1 MDKNQNKQKIQALKE
16 LLLEK
21 LNNAKS
27 GSISL
32 DDLRAKHPSSE
43 LNPAMRALSRDKK
56 AAVWRRFLKK
66 ADGKDFKFS
75 SGRVKQ
81 FGPGKFVFFTDEGQ
95 EAYISSKAA
104 KSVLDGDE
112 LSCFLV
118 TSREGDSVEAIP
130 TEVTRRPKPQVW
142 TRASARADGSL
153 SWCLE
158 GRAEPV
164 EIDMQP
170 APAGAQA
177 GDLWKAS
184 VSERGLLRAVTAA
197 LPLSRLGNQADKAI
211 ESEYAYVSR
220 FEDRGTAPGCPT
232 TLAEAYDKAE
242 RSDARSLPLVTI
254 DGESTRD
261 FDDAV
266 WAKKRSD
273 GSFDLSVHIA
283 DVSAFVTPGS
293 ELDAYALKQMTS
305 VYMPHFVK
313 PMFPEQ
319 LSNGMCSLNPN
330 EDRYSLAC
338 NMVISADGEVL
349 ETQFERALMRS
360 AARLTYE
367 QAQEVFDG
375 KSLGLAT
382 EIEQSLKDM
391 SELAGALR
399 SRGFALGRFDMGED
413 ETGWTLNGA
422 GKIESM
428 HSKPRIW
435 SQKVIEELMLS
446 ANKAAAS
453 RIGAQPGGEG
463 KSGMF
468 RNHWGMTVAD
478 GESFMEVAKAMG
490 LTAAASADRFEL
502 IRILEEAKGAGRY
515 GQMRSELLSRLS
527 SAQYSA
533 TNEGH
538 YSLAAEAYC
547 HFTSPIRRAAD
558 LICHRLIKATI
569 DGKDPVYSD
578 EALKELAEKITE
590 FSGCSS
596 QAENEARKLLVCEFL
611 SRQTPLETPGR
622 VLSCGER
629 GGWISCLVAGGAV
642 DVFCPSKTLK
652 AAGWVWS
659 DEAGQWSD
667 DKGALVAEGRVGP
680 IKIESVSM
688 ASRRIEASPA
698 AAPLA
703 RPIAAL

>member
-21 LNNAKS
+21 LNKT
-27 GSISL
+27 GSLSL
-32 DDLRAKHPSSE
+32 DDLRSKHPSAE
-43 LNPAMRALSRDKK
+43 LNPAMRALARDKK

-66 ADGKDFKFS
+66 ADGVEFKFA
-75 SGRVKQ
+75 SGHVKQ
-81 FGPGKFVFFTDEGQ
+81 FGPGKFVFFTEDGQ

-104 KSVLDGDE
+104 KGVLDGDL
-112 LSCFLV
+112 LSCFLAV
-118 TSREGDSVEAIP
+118 SRDGDSVEAIP
-130 TEVTRRPKPQVW
+130 TEVARRPKPEVW
-142 TRASARADGSL
+142 VRASSGVNGTL

-164 EIDMQP
+164 EIEMDP

-184 VSERGLLRAVTAA
+184 VAERGLLRAVTKAV
-197 LPLSRLGNQADKAI
+197 PLSRLGNQNDKAI
-211 ESEYAYVSR
+211 ESEYAYASR
-220 FEDRGTAPGCPT
+220 FEDRGVAPACPAS
-232 TLAEAYDKAE
+232 LDEAQDKAA
-242 RSDARSLPLVTI
+242 RSDARHLPLVTI

-266 WAKKRSD
+266 WAKKRPD
-273 GSFDLSVHIA
+273 GSFELSVHIA
-283 DVSAFVTPGS
+283 DVSAFVPQAS
-293 ELDAYALKQMTS
+293 ALDDYAMRQMTS

-313 PMFPEQ
+313 PMFPEG
-319 LSNGMCSLNPN
+319 LSNGMCSLNPQ

-338 NMVISADGEVL
+338 NMVVSPAGEVL
-349 ETQFERALMRS
+349 SANFERALMRS

-375 KSLGLAT
+375 RSLGLDAG
-382 EIEQSLKDM
+382 IEQSLKDM
-391 SELAGALR
+391 SELAEALR

-413 ETGWTLNGA
+413 ESGWTLNES

-435 SQKVIEELMLS
+435 SQKVIEELMLA
-446 ANKAAAS
+446 ANKAAATL
-453 RIGAQPGGEG
+453 IGEKLPNGQG

-468 RNHWGMTVAD
+468 RNHWGMSASD
-478 GESFMEVAKAMG
+478 AESFMVVAKAMG
-490 LTAAASADRFEL
+490 LSSSESADRFEL
-502 IRILEEAKGAGRY
+502 IKILEEAKGAGRY

-558 LICHRLIKATI
+558 LICHRLIKSAI
-569 DGKDPVYSD
+569 DGRDPAYSD
-578 EALKELAEKITE
+578 ERLTELAEKITE
-590 FSGCSS
+590 LSGRSS

-629 GGWISCLVAGGAV
+629 GGWISCQVAGGAV

-652 AAGWVWS
+652 AAGWTWAA
-659 DEAGQWSD
+659 EAGHWKD
-667 DKGALVAEGRVGP
+667 EKGGAVAEGRVSM
-680 IKIESVSM
+680 IKIDSVSM

-703 RPIAAL
+703 RPVAAL